1 MVIKILYKTKS
12 YTEYR
17 FNKKIQKNIM
27 DRIES
32 LSKSKLRLQYKNSL
46 IKKSDK
52 IIKEKDIISYN
63 S

>member
-32 LSKSKLRLQYKNSL
+32 LSKSKLRLQYKNCL

>member
-1 MVIKILYKTKS
+1 
-12 YTEYR
+12 
-17 FNKKIQKNIM
+17 M

-32 LSKSKLRLQYKNSL
+32 LSKSKLRLQYKNCL

>member
-32 LSKSKLRLQYKNSL
+32 LSKSKLRLQYKNCL

-52 IIKEKDIISYN
+52 IIKEKDIISY
-63 S
+63 SS